1 MWNTCKRKAS
11 LKALKTF
18 RLSLFGAVACAVS
31 SGARADQEASNV
43 PHVATDDY
51 GRCLVHSIPD
61 SFYGVSGRTD
71 VYFVGDNRLFG
82 DGLTLVHSYEWFAQ
96 QIYVACNIPNGKG
109 TVAPTVVQIGPW
121 PRGHVP
127 NDETLAIAFHY
138 NGETLAEYSTLDI
151 ADGDPANASC
161 SVSHYTVI
169 ESIDGFNSLHR
180 AGSTFTV
187 TTVDGRRLSFD
198 ATRGELINTENVDS
212 AETRGLCP
220 DLD

>member
-1 MWNTCKRKAS
+1 MKFRNVI
-11 LKALKTF
+11 
-18 RLSLFGAVACAVS
+18 RLSLVVGLACTAP
-31 SGARADQEASNV
+31 SGAQADSEASNV

-51 GRCLVHSIPD
+51 GRCFVHSIPD
-61 SFYGVSGRTD
+61 NFYGVDGRTD
-71 VYFVGDNRLFG
+71 VYLVGDNRLLG
-82 DGLTLVHSYEWFAQ
+82 DGLTPLHSYDWFAQ
-96 QIYVACNIPNGKG
+96 QIYVACNMPDGKG

-151 ADGDPANASC
+151 AGGDPANASC

-169 ESIDGFNSLHR
+169 ESVEGFSGRHEEG
-180 AGSTFTV
+180 ASFTI

-198 ATRGELINTENVDS
+198 VTSGELMNTENIGA
-212 AETRGLCP
+212 AETRGQCP
-220 DLD
+220 VFD